1 MKNFCVI
8 MLLFFITCSSVLA
21 VTAKIYDKN
30 GFRIGTFK
38 KNGIILEAYDLEGN
52 VMTEDALGNKLP
64 AEELYFYDIS
74 GNLRRFSTEKRTI
87 APVNIELD
95 GKIYKGPLYR
105 RPR

>member
-1 MKNFCVI
+1 
-8 MLLFFITCSSVLA
+8 MLLFLMTSLSVSAITV
-21 VTAKIYDKN
+21 KIYDKD
-30 GFRIGTFK
+30 GFRIGTFT
-38 KNGIILEAYDLEGN
+38 KNGDDLEAYDMDGN
-52 VMTEDALGNKLP
+52 AMKEDALGNKLP

-95 GKIYKGPLYR
+95 GKTYKGPLYR